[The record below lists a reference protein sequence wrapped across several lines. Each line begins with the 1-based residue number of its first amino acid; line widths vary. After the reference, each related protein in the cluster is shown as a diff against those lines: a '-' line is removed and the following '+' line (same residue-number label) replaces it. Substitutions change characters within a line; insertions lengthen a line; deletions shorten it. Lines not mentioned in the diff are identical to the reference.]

1 LTFVIKKV
9 KFQKNKNKSKK
20 NKNMKKIILTTII
33 LLVIFVSQAQITD
46 IKIDSTITI
55 DRIYLG
61 SLSGTLFSTDSIHAS
76 GFTNIRF
83 GVMGTYK
90 LASWIS
96 FSSWAMLQH
105 DNQGNLSSSQPVWMT
120 LNPTKKLTLQ
130 VGSIPTLPTEQR
142 PHAVSPGGQFETW
155 TESKI
160 PGIAPGVKLKY
171 DFTSNFQFATG
182 IAVRGNMPEYSA
194 RLTYKKV
201 KLYGWYSI
209 CDSTSGIAAT
219 IDFKKIYSTLV
230 YKHDQ
235 VLANKLVV
243 KFWENQNIS
252 FYSDMGY
259 DFQKKDLVRGE
270 WGLLKGFEGDWL
282 KGLWGIGYR
291 HEAKAII
298 PYLFFH
304 L

>member
-9 KFQKNKNKSKK
+9 KSQKNKNKSKK

-33 LLVIFVSQAQITD
+33 LLVVFVSQAQITD

-55 DRIYLG
+55 DRIYVG
-61 SLSGTLFSTDSIHAS
+61 SLSGTLFSTDSLHAS

-90 LASWIS
+90 PTSWIS
-96 FSSWAMLQH
+96 FSGWGMLQA
-105 DNQGNLSSSQPVWMT
+105 DNSGNFLSSQPVWMT

-130 VGSIPTLPTEQR
+130 LGSMPTLPTEQR
-142 PHAVSPGGQFETW
+142 PHAVSPGEQFETW
-155 TESKI
+155 TESQI

-194 RLTYKKV
+194 RLTYNKFQV
-201 KLYGWYSI
+201 SGWYSTV
-209 CDSTSGIAAT
+209 DSTSGVAAT
-219 IDFKKIYSTLV
+219 VDFKKVYSTMV
-230 YKHDQ
+230 YKPNQ
-235 VLANKLVV
+235 TVANKLVV
-243 KFWENQNIS
+243 TVSKKNNLS

-259 DFQKKDLVRGE
+259 NFQEKKLVRGE
-270 WGLLKGFEGDWL
+270 WGLLKGFKGDWL

-291 HEAKAII
+291 HEAKAIV
-298 PYLFFH
+298 PYLFVH